1 MITPLRRHPLCLAL
15 GAALGLQA
23 PLVAAQIEEVVV
35 TAQKREESL
44 QTTPIAISAMT
55 GDQMERMGITSFEE
69 VAYAAPNLNLTPY
82 PSSASLLI
90 LYMRGQGVSDPM
102 QITSDT
108 SVGLYQD
115 GFYLSRP
122 QASAFDLADIER
134 VEVLRGPQG
143 TLYGR
148 NTTGGAVNLISK
160 KPTGEFGLKQTLT
173 AGNYNYFRSL
183 TTVDLPEWQGLA
195 TKFTV
200 LKSQKDGYVRNQGSS
215 HDFGEKEELS
225 GRLSLLWQPTDELT
239 VDYFY
244 DHGNIKS
251 TPLYYQNG
259 ALNGKTML
267 GYPYEGQHKR
277 RSRTYRPID
286 LPESGSRFEGHGLTL
301 TWDALEQ
308 LTVKSLT
315 GYRDLSW
322 DTYQDYAE
330 AFTQA
335 AGFDFTSPI
344 GSIAYDD
351 ISNHQFTQ
359 EFQFIGTALDGALD
373 YVAGLYYFNESGS
386 HYEQY
391 IIDMPAMLYDNNQDP
406 TLPPNIVPGHY
417 LQTKDR
423 WVSTTS
429 KSHAVYGQATWTPPI
444 LDHRMDITLGAR
456 WTQDKRTGKRH
467 FVVTDAIDGFSAP
480 PEIDLGK
487 SRSKF
492 SRFNPALTVN
502 YNWNDDLSTYAK
514 VVTAYKA
521 GGASEGSPLGNFEQT
536 YAPEEVTSY
545 EVGLKSHWLDRRLR
559 LNAAAFYSK
568 FDDMQ
573 LAFTADVEDLSII
586 QSYNAGKANVK
597 GFELELLY
605 APIDDLTINMEY
617 AWLDA
622 TMDKVKVIPNTLFSP
637 DMNPASP
644 YQPGQN
650 IKKVFEVPYVS
661 RDSVNLGIDYLFLRA
676 ARAEFSARLDYHFQ
690 SKNYNTA
697 TTGSAVPNRSNYQQ
711 PSYGV
716 FNGRLTMDLDLPR
729 GDQLRLSLWGKNI
742 FNKKYPVHV
751 LGLGTPV
758 ATPEVPVAGWMET
771 AKIWNEPATYGVELV
786 YQY

>member
-1 MITPLRRHPLCLAL
+1 MLRQNCRSALYLAL
-15 GAALGLQA
+15 SAGLGLQGPTA
-23 PLVAAQIEEVVV
+23 LAQIEEVLV

-44 QTTPIAISAMT
+44 QSTPIAISAMS
-55 GDQMERMGITSFEE
+55 GDTLERMGITSFEE
-69 VAYAAPNLNLTPY
+69 VAYAAPNLNFTPY
-82 PSSASLLI
+82 PSSSSLLI

-102 QITSDT
+102 QITSDG

-122 QASAFDLADIER
+122 QGSAFDLADIER

-173 AGNYNYFRSL
+173 FGNYDYFRSL
-183 TTVDLPEWQGLA
+183 TTINLPEWQGLA
-195 TKFTV
+195 TKLTV
-200 LKSQKDGYVRNQGSS
+200 LKSQKDGYVRNLGNS

-225 GRLSLLWQPTDELT
+225 GRFSLLWQPTDELT

-267 GYPYEGQHKR
+267 GYHYDNQHER
-277 RSRTYRPID
+277 RSHTYRPID
-286 LPESGSRFEGHGLTL
+286 LPRTGSRFEGHGLTL
-301 TWDALEQ
+301 TWDVLEN

-315 GYRDLSW
+315 SYRDLGW

-330 AFTQA
+330 AFTQSSTFA
-335 AGFDFTSPI
+335 FTSPI

-351 ISNHQFTQ
+351 IDNHQFTQ

-391 IIDMPAMLYDNNQDP
+391 LVEMPAML
-406 TLPPNIVPGHY
+406 LPPTYTSAGHY

-429 KSHAVYGQATWTPPI
+429 KSHAIYGQATWTPPI

-456 WTQDKRTGKRH
+456 WTQDKRTGKRR
-467 FVVTDAIDGFSAP
+467 FVIKDEVGSFP
-480 PEIDLGK
+480 PVVETDLGR

-502 YNWNDDLSTYAK
+502 FNWNDDLSTYAK

-521 GGASEGSPLGNFEQT
+521 GGASEGSPLGSFEQT

-545 EVGLKSHWLDRRLR
+545 EVGVKSHWLDRRLR

-573 LAFTADVEDLSII
+573 LAFTADVVDLSVI

-622 TMDKVKVIPNTLFSP
+622 TMDKVKVIPGTLFDP
-637 DMNPASP
+637 AMNPGSP
-644 YQPGQN
+644 YQVGDD

-661 RDSVNLGIDYLFLRA
+661 RDSVNVGVDYILLRA
-676 ARAEFSARLDYHFQ
+676 AKAEFSARLDYHFQ

-697 TTGSAVPNRSNYQQ
+697 TTGSAVPNRQNYQQ

-716 FNGRLTMDLDLPR
+716 FNGRLSMDMELPR

-751 LGLGTPV
+751 LGLGSPV
-758 ATPEVPVAGWMET
+758 ATPDAPAGWMET

-786 YQY
+786 YEY